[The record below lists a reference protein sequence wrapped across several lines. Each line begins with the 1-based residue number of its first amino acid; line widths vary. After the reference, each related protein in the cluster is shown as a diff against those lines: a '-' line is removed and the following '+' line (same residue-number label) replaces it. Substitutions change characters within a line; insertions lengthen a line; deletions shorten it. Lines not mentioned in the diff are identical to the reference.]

1 MTFSDIFRK
10 NFLGSFDTASNS
22 NNSFNIWT
30 ILISLIV
37 AIIIGVGI
45 FFIYK
50 YTFGGVMYSRTFNVS
65 LLGLTIVTSVVIL
78 AVSSNVVLSL
88 GMVGALSI
96 VRFRTAIKDPMD
108 LVFLFWAIGVGI
120 VTGAQIYYLAIIGSI
135 IIGAVIF
142 LSSKK
147 LSFFSSD
154 SPYLVII
161 NCENQTSES
170 ACIEIINSNVKK
182 SRLKSKIV
190 SAGKGTEFIYEIRAK
205 SENTKFVDE
214 LSAVAGVQ
222 NASLVSYNGEFLD

>member
-1 MTFSDIFRK
+1 MVSFNDIFK
-10 NFLGSFDTASNS
+10 KKFLESFDSSTNEM
-22 NNSFNIWT
+22 FNIKT
-30 ILISLIV
+30 ILFALFVSLLL
-37 AIIIGVGI
+37 GTLI

-50 YTFGGVMYSRTFNVS
+50 YTFGGVMYSRSFNVS
-65 LLGLTIVTSVVIL
+65 LLGLTVLTTFVIL
-78 AVSSNVVLSL
+78 AVTSNVVLSL

-108 LVFLFWAIGVGI
+108 LVFLFWAIGAGI
-120 VTGAQIYYLAIIGSI
+120 VTGAQIYALSFIGSL
-135 IIGAVIF
+135 IIGAIIF

-147 LSFFSSD
+147 LSFD

-161 NCENQTSES
+161 NCDNQTSEDE
-170 ACIEIINSNVKK
+170 CVKIIDAHSKK

-205 SENTKFVDE
+205 GDNTGFINE
-214 LSAVAGVQ
+214 LSAVAGVS